1 MQLFLIIH
9 VSLSSM
15 CHNVS
20 LIRFPTLDGISSHGY
35 MKTETTCLKKKEE
48 KKWAQISISK
58 SLYLQSPFFTDARQ
72 SGSICIKQSIEEE
85 NEILFWCFSSAAVYN
100 AVYPQDMYGFSALAF
115 FLPEVINH
123 KYCSLLPRTYKTQ
136 LDAAGP
142 GELSVLLSLK
152 GILGNT

>member
-1 MQLFLIIH
+1 MSSNLNQQKLIFTITIFH
-9 VSLSSM
+9 WRSA
-15 CHNVS
+15 
-20 LIRFPTLDGISSHGY
+20 I
-35 MKTETTCLKKKEE
+35 
-48 KKWAQISISK
+48 
-58 SLYLQSPFFTDARQ
+58 LQS
-72 SGSICIKQSIEEE
+72 CIKQSIEEE